1 MAGILIIGYGTVGK
15 NLRKELSDRN
25 PDIYDKYK
33 SYEST
38 KPFQFKRYS
47 VAFVCVPTPYSGE
60 DTPCDLFEVKNA
72 VLSHDADVY
81 VIKST
86 ILPGTTDN
94 LKLQTGKRIVYSPEY
109 KGETPNSLNYEFP
122 FTILGGEK
130 SDCDYVVQQIQKC
143 YDGRHKYI
151 VTDSKTAELVK
162 YMENAFL
169 ATKVSFC
176 VQFWELAKSLGVS
189 YTELRE
195 LFLLDPRVH
204 PSHTLVFEN
213 APYWDS
219 HCLSQDM
226 NAITSAFPCDLL
238 TAIILYNKRNKE
250 LYSIN

>member
-1 MAGILIIGYGTVGK
+1 MPDILIAGYGTVGTHLK
-15 NLRKELSDRN
+15 QELSLRN
-25 PDIYDKYK
+25 PDVYDKYK
-33 SYEST
+33 PYENSFVPST
-38 KPFQFKRYS
+38 KKYG
-47 VAFVCVPTPYSGE
+47 VAFICVPASFISQE
-60 DTPCDLFEVKNA
+60 NPCDTTEIVDA
-72 VLSHDADVY
+72 ITSHDAEVY

-86 ILPGTTDN
+86 ILPGITDR
-94 LKLQTGKRIVYSPEY
+94 LKLITGKRIVYSPEY
-109 KGETPNSLNYEFP
+109 NGETPNSLNYDFQ

-143 YDGRHKYI
+143 YDGRHKYV

-176 VQFWELAKSLGVS
+176 VQFWELAKSLGIS

-226 NAITSAFPCDLL
+226 SAITSEFQCDLL
-238 TAIILYNKRNKE
+238 TAINYYNKKNKE
-250 LYSIN
+250 RYLTD